1 MSEAVTAMS
10 VPTEDPRLVL
20 DVDHVSM
27 HFGGLRALSEVSIRV
42 ALGEIVGVIG
52 PNGAGKTTLLNVM
65 SGLLHPS
72 KGRVAVGGRDSTRS
86 SVHKRASL
94 GVARTFQR
102 VTLFSDLTVVEHVQL
117 ALEASRGLWK
127 FRSRPQGPDRDTG
140 ELEGIKFLRQV
151 GIAGLAHA
159 DVETLPLGQARLVEL
174 AMALATQPVV
184 LLLDEPFSGL
194 GATER
199 DDLADLLL
207 ELRATSGPG
216 IVLVEHDVGI
226 VSRLADRLVVLDFG
240 EVIADGPTQSVLED
254 ANVRRAYFGLEE
266 AVG

>member
-1 MSEAVTAMS
+1 MTAAMTAGGI
-10 VPTEDPRLVL
+10 PTGDEPLVL
-20 DVDHVSM
+20 DVDGVSM
-27 HFGGLRALSEVSIRV
+27 HFGGLKALSEVSIRV
-42 ALGEIVGVIG
+42 GAGEIVGVIG

-65 SGLLHPS
+65 SGLLRPS
-72 KGRVAVGGRDSTRS
+72 KGRVVVGGRESTRS

-94 GVARTFQR
+94 GLARTFQR
-102 VTLFSDLTVVEHVQL
+102 VTLFSDLTVGEHVQL

-127 FRSRPQGPDRDTG
+127 IRGKSGVPESGTG
-140 ELEGIKFLRQV
+140 DVEGTTFLRQV
-151 GIAGLAHA
+151 GIARLAGA
-159 DVETLPLGQARLVEL
+159 DVGSLPLGQARLVEL
-174 AMALATQPVV
+174 AMALATRPVV

-240 EVIADGPTQSVLED
+240 QVIADGPTQGVLQD

>member
-1 MSEAVTAMS
+1 MSEAVTA
-10 VPTEDPRLVL
+10 VAVATGEAPLVL

-27 HFGGLRALSEVSIRV
+27 RFGGLQALSDVSVRV
-42 ALGEIVGVIG
+42 GPGEIVGVIG

-65 SGLLHPS
+65 SGLLRPS
-72 KGRVAVGGRDSTRS
+72 QGRVVVGGRESTHS

-94 GVARTFQR
+94 GLARTFQR
-102 VTLFSDLTVVEHVQL
+102 VTLFSDLTVREHVQL
-117 ALEASRGLWK
+117 ALDVSRGLWTIG
-127 FRSRPQGPDRDTG
+127 RSRTPETA
-140 ELEGIKFLRQV
+140 ELDATTFLRQV
-151 GIAGLAHA
+151 GIARLAEA
-159 DVETLPLGQARLVEL
+159 DVGTLPLGQARLVEL
-174 AMALATQPVV
+174 AMALATQPLV

-226 VSRLADRLVVLDFG
+226 VTRLADRLAVLDFG
-240 EVIADGPTQSVLED
+240 QLIADGQTQSVLQD